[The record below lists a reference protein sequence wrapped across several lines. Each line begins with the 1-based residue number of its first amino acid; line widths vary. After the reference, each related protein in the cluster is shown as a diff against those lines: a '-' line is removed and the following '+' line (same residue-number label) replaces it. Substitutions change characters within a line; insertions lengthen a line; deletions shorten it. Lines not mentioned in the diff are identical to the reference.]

1 MIKKNELNPEEYLKN
16 LGYHTILKWF

>member
-1 MIKKNELNPEEYLKN
+1 MIKKNELDAEKYLTN